1 VRLKVEVL
9 RGKTRLATSTKTV
22 KQSKATFALEVKVK
36 KARLTVRI
44 TVTPPAGAPFIA
56 TRTVT
61 LRR

>member
-1 VRLKVEVL
+1 MRLKVEVL

-22 KQSKATFALEVKVK
+22 KQSKATFALKVK
-36 KARLTVRI
+36 KAKLTVRI
-44 TVTPPAGAPFIA
+44 TVTPPAGAPFTA